1 MELTIKLIIIL
12 IYLSIGLIT
21 SSYFY
26 IKLKVQTGEALTEL
40 EVFYYF
46 LFWIFDLII
55 YLFKTIFQF
64 YINFLNYI
72 VDYIKRKKYIN
83 ER

>member
-26 IKLKVQTGEALTEL
+26 IKLKIETGETLTEL

-46 LFWIFDLII
+46 LFWIFDLLI
-55 YLFKTIFQF
+55 YMFKSIFQF

-72 VDYIKRKKYIN
+72 VDYLKKEKYIN
-83 ER
+83 E

>member
-1 MELTIKLIIIL
+1 MELTIKIIIIL

-26 IKLKVQTGEALTEL
+26 IKLKIETGEVLTEL

-46 LFWIFDLII
+46 LFWIFDLVI
-55 YLFKTIFQF
+55 YMFKSIFQF
-64 YINFLNYI
+64 YIFFLNYI
-72 VDYIKRKKYIN
+72 VDYIKKEKYIN
-83 ER
+83 E

>member
-1 MELTIKLIIIL
+1 MELTIKLTIIL

-26 IKLKVQTGEALTEL
+26 IKLKIETGEALTEL

-46 LFWIFDLII
+46 LFWIFDLFI
-55 YLFKTIFQF
+55 YIFKNIFQI
-64 YINFLNYI
+64 YKNFLNYI
-72 VDYIKRKKYIN
+72 ADYIKKEKYLN
-83 ER
+83 E